1 LKEWPFLKN
10 LKKLPSL
17 KKWPVLKKWPFLERW
32 RFSQKRIL
40 WGAIGIVLLI
50 LLYTF
55 AIIPLVEARKKAEEE
70 ILLKRRALLR
80 YEEFLGNR
88 KSFEEELDRTLKQY
102 EMIQGRLL
110 AGETP
115 QLGAASLQ
123 EIVRRLSEKDGVGIR
138 SFRMLEPKEI
148 DSYRKISI
156 QIDFNPNNSML
167 NLGQFIY
174 DIETHEKELMISEM
188 DLLVLNIRMPNQVQG
203 SMVISGLMKG
213 TKLKEKGK
221 ER

>member
-1 LKEWPFLKN
+1 LKEWPFLK
-10 LKKLPSL
+10 KLSSVI
-17 KKWPVLKKWPFLERW
+17 KWPVLKKWPLLERW
-32 RFSQKRIL
+32 RFSQKRVL
-40 WGAIGIVLLI
+40 WGLIGIVVLI

-55 AIIPLVEARKKAEEE
+55 GILPLVEARKKAEEE

-80 YEEFLGNR
+80 YEEYLGNR
-88 KSFEEELDRTLKQY
+88 RIFEEELDRTLKQY

-115 QLGAASLQ
+115 QLGAATLQ
-123 EIVRRLSEKDGVGIR
+123 EIVRRLSEKAGVGIR
-138 SFRMLEPKEI
+138 SFRMLEPKEF
-148 DSYRKISI
+148 DSYRRIAI

-213 TKLKEKGK
+213 TKTKEKGK

>member
-1 LKEWPFLKN
+1 MKEWPFLK
-10 LKKLPSL
+10 KLSSL
-17 KKWPVLKKWPFLERW
+17 KKWPGLKKWPLLERW
-32 RFSQKRIL
+32 RFSQRRIL
-40 WGAIGIVLLI
+40 WGLIGIVLLI

-55 AIIPLVEARKKAEEE
+55 AIIPLVEARKKADEE

-80 YEEFLGNR
+80 YEEYLGNR
-88 KSFEEELDRTLKQY
+88 KIFEEELDRTLKQY

-138 SFRMLEPKEI
+138 SFRMLEPKET
-148 DSYRKISI
+148 DSYRKVSI

-213 TKLKEKGK
+213 TKPKEKGK

>member
-1 LKEWPFLKN
+1 LKDWSF
-10 LKKLPSL
+10 LKKLSSLRKWSPL
-17 KKWPVLKKWPFLERW
+17 KKWPLLERW

-40 WGAIGIVLLI
+40 WGLIGLVLLI

-80 YEEFLGNR
+80 YEEYLGNQ
-88 KSFEEELDRTLKQY
+88 KIFEEELDRTLKQY

-110 AGETP
+110 SGETP
-115 QLGAASLQ
+115 QLGSASLQ

-148 DSYRKISI
+148 DFYRKISI

-174 DIETHEKELMISEM
+174 DIETHEKELMITEM

-213 TKLKEKGK
+213 TKPKEKGK
-221 ER
+221 GR

>member
-1 LKEWPFLKN
+1 MKDWSF
-10 LKKLPSL
+10 LKKLSSR
-17 KKWPVLKKWPFLERW
+17 KWPVLKTWPLLERW

-40 WGAIGIVLLI
+40 WGLIGIALLI
-50 LLYTF
+50 LLYAF
-55 AIIPLVEARKKAEEE
+55 AVIPLVEARKKAEEE

-80 YEEFLGNR
+80 YEEYLGNR
-88 KSFEEELDRTLKQY
+88 KIFEEELDRTLKQY

-110 AGETP
+110 SGETP
-115 QLGAASLQ
+115 QLGSASLQ

-138 SFRMLEPKEI
+138 SFRMLEPKET

-213 TKLKEKGK
+213 TKPKEKGK
-221 ER
+221 GR

>member
-1 LKEWPFLKN
+1 MKEWPFLK
-10 LKKLPSL
+10 KVSSL
-17 KKWPVLKKWPFLERW
+17 KKWPVLKKWPLLERW

-40 WGAIGIVLLI
+40 WGLAGIVLLI

-55 AIIPLVEARKKAEEE
+55 VIIPLVEARKKAEEE
-70 ILLKRRALLR
+70 ILLKKRALLR
-80 YEEFLGNR
+80 YEEYLGNR
-88 KSFEEELDRTLKQY
+88 KSFEDELDRTLKQY
-102 EMIQGRLL
+102 EIIQGKLL

-115 QLGAASLQ
+115 QLGSASLQ
-123 EIVRRLSEKDGVGIR
+123 EIVRRLSEKDGVGVR

-174 DIETHEKELMISEM
+174 DIETNEKELMISEM

-213 TKLKEKGK
+213 TKPKEKGK
-221 ER
+221 GR

>member
-1 LKEWPFLKN
+1 MKEWPFLK
-10 LKKLPSL
+10 KLSSL
-17 KKWPVLKKWPFLERW
+17 KKWRVLKRWPLLERW
-32 RFSQKRIL
+32 RFSQKRVL
-40 WGAIGIVLLI
+40 WGVTGIVVLI

-55 AIIPLVEARKKAEEE
+55 GILPLVEARKKAEEE

-80 YEEFLGNR
+80 YEEYLGNR
-88 KSFEEELDRTLKQY
+88 KIFEEELGRTLKQY

-123 EIVRRLSEKDGVGIR
+123 EIVRRLSEKAGVGIR

-148 DSYRKISI
+148 DSYRRISI

-213 TKLKEKGK
+213 TKAKEKGK

>member
-1 LKEWPFLKN
+1 LKEWPFLK
-10 LKKLPSL
+10 KLSSL
-17 KKWPVLKKWPFLERW
+17 KKWPVLKKWPLLERW
-32 RFSQKRIL
+32 RFSQKRVL
-40 WGAIGIVLLI
+40 WGLIGIVVLI

-55 AIIPLVEARKKAEEE
+55 GILPLVEARKKAEEE

-80 YEEFLGNR
+80 YEEYLGNR
-88 KSFEEELDRTLKQY
+88 KTFEEERDRTLKQY
-102 EMIQGRLL
+102 ELIQGRLL

-123 EIVRRLSEKDGVGIR
+123 DIVRRLSEKAGVGIR

-148 DSYRKISI
+148 DSYRRISI

-213 TKLKEKGK
+213 TKAKEKGK

>member
-1 LKEWPFLKN
+1 MKEWSF
-10 LKKLPSL
+10 LKKLSSF
-17 KKWPVLKKWPFLERW
+17 KKWPVLKKWPLPERW

-40 WGAIGIVLLI
+40 WGLVGIAVLI

-55 AIIPLVEARKKAEEE
+55 GFLPLVEARKKAEEE
-70 ILLKRRALLR
+70 ILLKKRALLR
-80 YEEFLGNR
+80 YEEYLGNR
-88 KSFEEELDRTLKQY
+88 KIFEEELDRTLKQY
-102 EMIQGRLL
+102 EIIQGRLL

-115 QLGAASLQ
+115 QLGAATLQ
-123 EIVRRLSEKDGVGIR
+123 EIVRRLSEKDAVAIR

-213 TKLKEKGK
+213 TKPKEKGK

>member
-1 LKEWPFLKN
+1 MKEWPFS
-10 LKKLPSL
+10 KKLSSL
-17 KKWPVLKKWPFLERW
+17 IKWPVLKKWPLLERW
-32 RFSQKRIL
+32 RFSQKRVL
-40 WGAIGIVLLI
+40 WGLIGIVVLI

-55 AIIPLVEARKKAEEE
+55 GILPLVEARKKAEEE

-80 YEEFLGNR
+80 YEEYLGNR
-88 KSFEEELDRTLKQY
+88 RVFEEELDRTLKQY

-115 QLGAASLQ
+115 QLGAATLQ
-123 EIVRRLSEKDGVGIR
+123 EIVRRLSEKAGVGIR
-138 SFRMLEPKEI
+138 SFRMLEPKEF
-148 DSYRKISI
+148 DSYRRIAI

-213 TKLKEKGK
+213 TKTKEKGK

>member
-1 LKEWPFLKN
+1 LKGWPFLK
-10 LKKLPSL
+10 KLSSFKNWPVF
-17 KKWPVLKKWPFLERW
+17 KKWALLEKW
-32 RFSQKRIL
+32 RFSQKRVL
-40 WGAIGIVLLI
+40 WGLVGIVLLI
-50 LLYTF
+50 LFYTF
-55 AIIPLVEARKKAEEE
+55 GILPLVEARKKAEEE

-80 YEEFLGNR
+80 YEDYLGNR
-88 KSFEEELDRTLKQY
+88 KFIEEELDRTRKQY

-123 EIVRRLSEKDGVGIR
+123 EIVRRLSEKAGVGIR

-148 DSYRKISI
+148 DSYRRISI

-167 NLGQFIY
+167 NLGQFIF

-213 TKLKEKGK
+213 AKSKEKGK

>member
-1 LKEWPFLKN
+1 LKEWPFLK
-10 LKKLPSL
+10 KLSSL
-17 KKWPVLKKWPFLERW
+17 KKWPVLKKWPLLERW
-32 RFSQKRIL
+32 RFSQKRVL
-40 WGAIGIVLLI
+40 WGLIGIVVLI

-55 AIIPLVEARKKAEEE
+55 GILPLVEARKKAEEE

-80 YEEFLGNR
+80 YEEYLGNR
-88 KSFEEELDRTLKQY
+88 KIFEEELVRTLKQY

-148 DSYRKISI
+148 DPYRRISI

-174 DIETHEKELMISEM
+174 DIETYEKELMISEM

-213 TKLKEKGK
+213 TKAKEKGK

>member
-1 LKEWPFLKN
+1 LKEWPFLK
-10 LKKLPSL
+10 KLSSL

-40 WGAIGIVLLI
+40 WGLVGVVLLV

-55 AIIPLVEARKKAEEE
+55 GILPLVEAKKKAEEE
-70 ILLKRRALLR
+70 ILLKRRVLLR
-80 YEEFLGNR
+80 YEDFLGNQ
-88 KSFEEELDRTLKQY
+88 KIFEEELDRTLKQY
-102 EMIQGRLL
+102 EIVQRKLL

-123 EIVRRLSEKDGVGIR
+123 EIVRRLSEKGGVGIR
-138 SFRMLEPKEI
+138 SFRMLEPKEV

-174 DIETHEKELMISEM
+174 DIENDEKELMISEM
-188 DLLVLNIRMPNQVQG
+188 NILVLNIRMPNQVQG

-213 TKLKEKGK
+213 TKAKEKGK

>member
-1 LKEWPFLKN
+1 LKEWPFLK
-10 LKKLPSL
+10 KLSSL
-17 KKWPVLKKWPFLERW
+17 KKWRVLKRWPLLERW
-32 RFSQKRIL
+32 RFSQKRVL
-40 WGAIGIVLLI
+40 WGVTGIVVLI

-55 AIIPLVEARKKAEEE
+55 GILPLVEARKKGEEE

-80 YEEFLGNR
+80 YEEYLGNR
-88 KSFEEELDRTLKQY
+88 KIFEEELGRTLKQY

-123 EIVRRLSEKDGVGIR
+123 EIVRRLSEKAGVGIR

-148 DSYRKISI
+148 DSYRRISI

-213 TKLKEKGK
+213 TKAKEKGK

>member
-1 LKEWPFLKN
+1 MKEWPFLK
-10 LKKLPSL
+10 KLSSV
-17 KKWPVLKKWPFLERW
+17 KKWSVLKKWPFLERW
-32 RFSQKRIL
+32 RFSQKRVL
-40 WGAIGIVLLI
+40 WGLIGIVLL
-50 LLYTF
+50 YTF
-55 AIIPLVEARKKAEEE
+55 GILPLVEAKKNAEEE
-70 ILLKRRALLR
+70 ILLKRRALMR
-80 YEEFLGNR
+80 YEEYLGNR
-88 KSFEEELDRTLKQY
+88 KIFEEELSRTLKQY

-115 QLGAASLQ
+115 QLGSASLQ

-174 DIETHEKELMISEM
+174 DIETHEKELMISDM

-213 TKLKEKGK
+213 TKVKEKGK

>member
-1 LKEWPFLKN
+1 MKEWPFLK
-10 LKKLPSL
+10 KLSSL
-17 KKWPVLKKWPFLERW
+17 RKWPVLKKWPFLERW

-40 WGAIGIVLLI
+40 WGLVGIVLLV

-55 AIIPLVEARKKAEEE
+55 GILPLVEAKKKAEEE

-80 YEEFLGNR
+80 YEDYLGNR
-88 KSFEEELDRTLKQY
+88 KIFEEELDRTLKQY
-102 EMIQGRLL
+102 EIVQRKLL

-123 EIVRRLSEKDGVGIR
+123 EIVRRLSEKAGVGVR

-213 TKLKEKGK
+213 TKPKEKGK

>member
-1 LKEWPFLKN
+1 LKDWSF
-10 LKKLPSL
+10 LKKLSSL
-17 KKWPVLKKWPFLERW
+17 KKWPVLKKWPLLERW

-40 WGAIGIVLLI
+40 WGLIGIVLLI

-55 AIIPLVEARKKAEEE
+55 AVIPLVEARKKAEEE

-80 YEEFLGNR
+80 YEEYLGNR
-88 KSFEEELDRTLKQY
+88 KIFEEELDRTLKQY

-115 QLGAASLQ
+115 QLGSASLQ

-213 TKLKEKGK
+213 TKSKEKGK
-221 ER
+221 GR

>member
-1 LKEWPFLKN
+1 LKEWPFLK
-10 LKKLPSL
+10 KLSSL
-17 KKWPVLKKWPFLERW
+17 KKWPVLKKWPLLERW
-32 RFSQKRIL
+32 RFSQRRIL
-40 WGAIGIVLLI
+40 WGLIGIVLLI

-55 AIIPLVEARKKAEEE
+55 AIIPLVEARKKADEE
-70 ILLKRRALLR
+70 IVLKKRALLR
-80 YEEFLGNR
+80 YEEYLGNR

-123 EIVRRLSEKDGVGIR
+123 EIVRRLSEKDGVGVR
-138 SFRMLEPKEI
+138 SFRMLEPKEV
-148 DSYRKISI
+148 DSYRKVSI

>member
-1 LKEWPFLKN
+1 LKEWPFLK
-10 LKKLPSL
+10 KLSSF

-40 WGAIGIVLLI
+40 WGLIGIVLLI
-50 LLYTF
+50 LLYAF
-55 AIIPLVEARKKAEEE
+55 GILPLVEAKKNAEEE

-80 YEEFLGNR
+80 YEEYLGNR
-88 KSFEEELDRTLKQY
+88 KIFEEELDRTLKQY

-148 DSYRKISI
+148 DSYRRISI

-203 SMVISGLMKG
+203 SMVISGLMQGAKA
-213 TKLKEKGK
+213 KEKGK

>member
-1 LKEWPFLKN
+1 LKEWPFLK
-10 LKKLPSL
+10 KLSSL
-17 KKWPVLKKWPFLERW
+17 KKWPVLKKWPLLERW
-32 RFSQKRIL
+32 RFSQKRVL
-40 WGAIGIVLLI
+40 WGLIGIVVLVLF
-50 LLYTF
+50 YTF
-55 AIIPLVEARKKAEEE
+55 GILPLVEARKNAEEE
-70 ILLKRRALLR
+70 ILLKRKALLR
-80 YEEFLGNR
+80 YEEYLGNR
-88 KSFEEELDRTLKQY
+88 KIFEEELSRTLKQY

-123 EIVRRLSEKDGVGIR
+123 EIVRRLSEKDGVGTR

-213 TKLKEKGK
+213 TKAKEKGK

>member
-1 LKEWPFLKN
+1 LKEWPFLK
-10 LKKLPSL
+10 KLSSL
-17 KKWPVLKKWPFLERW
+17 KKWPVLNKWPFLERW

-40 WGAIGIVLLI
+40 WGLVGIVVLV

-55 AIIPLVEARKKAEEE
+55 GILPLVEAKKKAEEE
-70 ILLKRRALLR
+70 ILLKSRALLR
-80 YEEFLGNR
+80 YEDYLGNR
-88 KSFEEELDRTLKQY
+88 KIFEEELDRTLKQY

-123 EIVRRLSEKDGVGIR
+123 EIVRPLSEKDGVGIR

-148 DSYRKISI
+148 DSYRRISI

-213 TKLKEKGK
+213 TKPKEKGK

>member
-1 LKEWPFLKN
+1 LKEWPF

-17 KKWPVLKKWPFLERW
+17 KKWPVLKKWPLLERW

-40 WGAIGIVLLI
+40 WGLVGIVLLT

-55 AIIPLVEARKKAEEE
+55 AIIPLVEAKKKAEEE

-80 YEEFLGNR
+80 YEEYLGNR

-174 DIETHEKELMISEM
+174 DIETHEKELMISDM

-213 TKLKEKGK
+213 TKPKEKGK

>member
-1 LKEWPFLKN
+1 MKEWPFLK
-10 LKKLPSL
+10 KLSSL

-40 WGAIGIVLLI
+40 WGLVGIVLLV

-55 AIIPLVEARKKAEEE
+55 GILPLVEAKKKAEEE
-70 ILLKRRALLR
+70 ILLKSRALLR
-80 YEEFLGNR
+80 YEDYLGNR
-88 KSFEEELDRTLKQY
+88 KIFEEELDRTLKQY
-102 EMIQGRLL
+102 EMVQRRLL

-123 EIVRRLSEKDGVGIR
+123 EIVRRLSEKAGVGIR

-148 DSYRKISI
+148 DSYRRISI

-188 DLLVLNIRMPNQVQG
+188 DLLVLNIRMPNQIQG

-213 TKLKEKGK
+213 TKTKEKGK

>member
-1 LKEWPFLKN
+1 LKEWPFLKR
-10 LKKLPSL
+10 LSSL
-17 KKWPVLKKWPFLERW
+17 KKWPVLKKWPLLERW
-32 RFSQKRIL
+32 KFSQKRIL
-40 WGAIGIVLLI
+40 WGLAGIVLLV

-55 AIIPLVEARKKAEEE
+55 AIIPLVEAKKKAEEE
-70 ILLKRRALLR
+70 ILLKKRALLK
-80 YEEFLGNR
+80 YEEYLGNR

-102 EMIQGRLL
+102 EIIQGRLL

-123 EIVRRLSEKDGVGIR
+123 EIVRRLSEKDGVGVR
-138 SFRMLEPKEI
+138 SFRMLEPKEV
-148 DSYRKISI
+148 DSYRKVSI

-213 TKLKEKGK
+213 SKPKEKGK

>member
-1 LKEWPFLKN
+1 LKEWPFLKR
-10 LKKLPSL
+10 LSSL
-17 KKWPVLKKWPFLERW
+17 KKWPVLKKWPLLERW
-32 RFSQKRIL
+32 RLSQKRVL
-40 WGAIGIVLLI
+40 WGLIGIVVLI

-55 AIIPLVEARKKAEEE
+55 GILPLVEARKKAEEE

-80 YEEFLGNR
+80 YEEYLGNR
-88 KSFEEELDRTLKQY
+88 KIFEEELSRTLKQY

-123 EIVRRLSEKDGVGIR
+123 EIVRRLSEKDGVGTR

-213 TKLKEKGK
+213 TKAKEKGK

>member
-1 LKEWPFLKN
+1 MKEWPFLKR
-10 LKKLPSL
+10 LSSL
-17 KKWPVLKKWPFLERW
+17 KKWPVLKKWPLLERW
-32 RFSQKRIL
+32 RFSQKWVL
-40 WGAIGIVLLI
+40 WELIGIILLI
-50 LLYTF
+50 LLYAF
-55 AIIPLVEARKKAEEE
+55 GVLPLVEARKNAEEE

-80 YEEFLGNR
+80 YEEYLGNR
-88 KSFEEELDRTLKQY
+88 KIFEEELSRTQKQY

-115 QLGAASLQ
+115 QLGSASLQ

-138 SFRMLEPKEI
+138 SFRMLEPKDV
-148 DSYRKISI
+148 DSYRRISI

-174 DIETHEKELMISEM
+174 DIETHEKELTISEM

-213 TKLKEKGK
+213 AKAKEKGK

>member
-1 LKEWPFLKN
+1 LKEWPFLK
-10 LKKLPSL
+10 KLSSL

-40 WGAIGIVLLI
+40 WGLVGIVLLV

-55 AIIPLVEARKKAEEE
+55 GILPLVEAKKKAEEE

-80 YEEFLGNR
+80 YEDYLGNR
-88 KSFEEELDRTLKQY
+88 KIFEEELDRTLKQY
-102 EMIQGRLL
+102 EMVQRKLL

-123 EIVRRLSEKDGVGIR
+123 EIVRRLSEKAGVGIR

-148 DSYRKISI
+148 DSYRRISI

-213 TKLKEKGK
+213 TKAKEKGK

>member
-1 LKEWPFLKN
+1 
-10 LKKLPSL
+10 
-17 KKWPVLKKWPFLERW
+17 LERW

-40 WGAIGIVLLI
+40 WGLVGIVLLV

-55 AIIPLVEARKKAEEE
+55 GILPLVEAKKKAEEE
-70 ILLKRRALLR
+70 ILLKRRVLLR
-80 YEEFLGNR
+80 YEDYLGNQ
-88 KSFEEELDRTLKQY
+88 KIFEEELDRTLKQY
-102 EMIQGRLL
+102 EIVQRKLL
-110 AGETP
+110 TGETP

-123 EIVRRLSEKDGVGIR
+123 EIVRGLSEKDGVGIR

-148 DSYRKISI
+148 DSYRRISI

-174 DIETHEKELMISEM
+174 DIETHEKELMISDM
-188 DLLVLNIRMPNQVQG
+188 NILVLNIRMPNQVQG

-213 TKLKEKGK
+213 TKTKEKGK

>member
-1 LKEWPFLKN
+1 LKEWPFLK
-10 LKKLPSL
+10 KLSSL

-32 RFSQKRIL
+32 RFSQKRVL
-40 WGAIGIVLLI
+40 WGLIGIVVLI
-50 LLYTF
+50 LLYSF
-55 AIIPLVEARKKAEEE
+55 GILPLVEARKKTEEE

-80 YEEFLGNR
+80 YEEYLGNR
-88 KSFEEELDRTLKQY
+88 KIFEEELDRTLKQY

-123 EIVRRLSEKDGVGIR
+123 EIVRRLSEKAGVGIR

-148 DSYRKISI
+148 DSYRRISI

-167 NLGQFIY
+167 NLGQFIF
-174 DIETHEKELMISEM
+174 DIETNEKELMISEM

-213 TKLKEKGK
+213 TKAKEKGK